1 MNVWNGKI
9 LVIWGRGRGQTLAE
23 GMGRGKESWR
33 RAQGRMPILNKRM
46 ESWVCRQADRVWR
59 KRSAQEGT
67 DRNEGE
73 P

>member
-1 MNVWNGKI
+1 M
-9 LVIWGRGRGQTLAE
+9 
-23 GMGRGKESWR
+23 S
-33 RAQGRMPILNKRM
+33 ILNKRM